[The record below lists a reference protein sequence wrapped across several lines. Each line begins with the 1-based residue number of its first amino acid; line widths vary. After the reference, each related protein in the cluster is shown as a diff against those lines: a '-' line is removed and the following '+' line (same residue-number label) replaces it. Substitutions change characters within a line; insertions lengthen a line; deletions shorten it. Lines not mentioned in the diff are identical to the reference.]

1 MIRFLGWGGGNGV
14 LCFSLGS
21 RVRGNDVGASAGM
34 TWRGYCGELRA
45 SPCSLRSRPPSR
57 SEGGDLLLIAVF
69 FVAALLSLES
79 GEGFCVV
86 YLDSLAMLG
95 GLVLGECVSEC
106 VGFVGALH
114 PVGLDDVFG
123 FEE

>member
-1 MIRFLGWGGGNGV
+1 MCWYRALFQIGV
-14 LCFSLGS
+14 QIGKQADDSVFG
-21 RVRGNDVGASAGM
+21 VGC
-34 TWRGYCGELRA
+34 WGELRA

-57 SEGGDLLLIAVF
+57 SEGGGNRCLVTVF

-95 GLVLGECVSEC
+95 GLVLGEGVSEC

-114 PVGLDDVFG
+114 PV
-123 FEE
+123 

>member
-1 MIRFLGWGGGNGV
+1 MGGVGVNYGHPPARCARVPLRGAKGGGNRCLV
-14 LCFSLGS
+14 
-21 RVRGNDVGASAGM
+21 
-34 TWRGYCGELRA
+34 T
-45 SPCSLRSRPPSR
+45 
-57 SEGGDLLLIAVF
+57 VF

-95 GLVLGECVSEC
+95 GLVLGEGVSEC

-114 PVGLDDVFG
+114 PV
-123 FEE
+123 